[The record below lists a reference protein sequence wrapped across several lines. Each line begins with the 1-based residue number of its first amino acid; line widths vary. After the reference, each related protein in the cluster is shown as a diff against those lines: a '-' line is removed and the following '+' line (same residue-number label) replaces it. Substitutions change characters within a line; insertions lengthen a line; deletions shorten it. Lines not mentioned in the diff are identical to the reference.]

1 MNDYIKRYV
10 YDVTRRLPENQREEV
25 GKELLANIMD
35 MLPDNANE
43 EAIKSVLIE
52 LGDPRLLAA
61 SYRIKPRY
69 LISPEW
75 MDDYLQ
81 VLKIVLVIFGIVSL
95 VTGLIDNIMNPESEN
110 VFGIIFEV
118 FFSTI
123 GQIIEGLLSAFT
135 IVTLIFAG
143 ISAHQSKTTK
153 STWDPE
159 HLPEIPKDNVKK
171 ISKAESIIGLT
182 LTVIFGSIFI
192 YLVWHNQFY
201 IGWFEDGNIDQILVP
216 FFSENV
222 LIRFL
227 PIIVISVLLTVVIE
241 IMKLKTGYWTITIA
255 ALHTADKV
263 ISIIIVFLLST
274 VTSLVN
280 PEFWTEVAQV
290 TNLSAAAYSEGFS
303 KGFYA
308 FAWFI
313 AVMGTIDVITTWFK
327 TLKPKQKGINAK

>member
-35 MLPDNANE
+35 MLPDNASE

-61 SYRIKPRY
+61 SYRTKPRY

-81 VLKIVLVIFGIVSL
+81 VLKIVLVVFGVVSL

-118 FFSTI
+118 FFSVI

-153 STWDPE
+153 STSE
-159 HLPEIPKDNVKK
+159 KYPK
-171 ISKAESIIGLT
+171 
-182 LTVIFGSIFI
+182 
-192 YLVWHNQFY
+192 
-201 IGWFEDGNIDQILVP
+201 P
-216 FFSENV
+216 
-222 LIRFL
+222 
-227 PIIVISVLLTVVIE
+227 
-241 IMKLKTGYWTITIA
+241 
-255 ALHTADKV
+255 TASWV
-263 ISIIIVFLLST
+263 
-274 VTSLVN
+274 
-280 PEFWTEVAQV
+280 
-290 TNLSAAAYSEGFS
+290 
-303 KGFYA
+303 
-308 FAWFI
+308 
-313 AVMGTIDVITTWFK
+313 
-327 TLKPKQKGINAK
+327 